1 MKLLMSLP
9 LTSLPLSIG
18 TSNKVL
24 LKTDKAKGISC
35 LLKNHLSPEKLDEN
49 LILVI
54 ENGNALLY
62 ALKDISR
69 NFKDIY
75 LKLIGMVSSK
85 T

>member
-35 LLKNHLSPEKLDEN
+35 LLKNQLSPEKLDEN

>member
-35 LLKNHLSPEKLDEN
+35 LLKNQLSPEKLDEN

-62 ALKDISR
+62 ALKDIPR
-69 NFKDIY
+69 NFKGIY

>member
-35 LLKNHLSPEKLDEN
+35 LLKNQLSPEKLDEN

-62 ALKDISR
+62 ALKDIPR

-75 LKLIGMVSSK
+75 LKQIGMVSSK

>member
-35 LLKNHLSPEKLDEN
+35 LLKNQLSLEKLDEN

-62 ALKDISR
+62 ALKDIPR